1 MYNYHTSVVISK
13 YVFRLK
19 KKIFCF
25 QNALGYWWHCNFYSA
40 GVVTHDRRI
49 GSSRDASFS
58 EILSDLAFSF
68 FTLVTCEKQNK
79 LKSEIRR
86 FNIDSLPLSVDQN
99 TRPGT
104 DSIKIIN
111 LQA

>member
-79 LKSEIRR
+79 LKSGVSILTLCR
-86 FNIDSLPLSVDQN
+86 FLL
-99 TRPGT
+99 
-104 DSIKIIN
+104 IKTLDPEPIQ
-111 LQA
+111 LK